1 MSYPIHRP
9 RRLRN
14 SEILRKLVRETRL
27 QADQLIFPL
36 FVTFGENVQTEISSM
51 PGNYRFSI
59 DRILL
64 EIQEVQSLG
73 ISSVI
78 LFGIPEKKDE
88 LGSEAYHPNG
98 IVQTAIKKIKDKLPQ
113 MLVMTDV
120 CIDEYT
126 SHGHCGIVKDGRI
139 ENDETLTLLARMALT
154 HVEAGADLVAPS
166 DMMDGRVGFIRK
178 FLDDAGKTQ
187 TPIMAY
193 SAKYASCFYGPFREA
208 AQSFPQFGDRKTYQ
222 MDPPNSRE
230 ALREAALD
238 IEEGADIIMVKPA
251 MPYLDI
257 ISGIRSAF
265 NVPVAAY
272 QVSGEY
278 AMIKAAAKLGWI
290 DEKSAIMESL
300 ISIKRAGADMILTYF
315 AKEAARILNR

>member
-1 MSYPIHRP
+1 MSYPVHRP

-14 SEILRKLVRETRL
+14 NEVLRRLVRENHLRT
-27 QADQLIFPL
+27 DQLIFPL
-36 FVTFGENVQTEISSM
+36 FITFGKNVQTEISSM
-51 PGNYRFSI
+51 PGNYRFSV

-64 EIQEVQSLG
+64 EIQEIQALG
-73 ISSVI
+73 ISSII

-98 IVQTAIKKIKDKLPQ
+98 IVQTAIKKIKDKFPQ
-113 MLVMTDV
+113 MMVMTDV

-126 SHGHCGIVKDGRI
+126 SHGHCGIVKEGRI
-139 ENDETLTLLARMALT
+139 ENDETLTLLAKMALT
-154 HVEAGADLVAPS
+154 HAESGADLLAPS

-187 TPIMAY
+187 IPIMAY

-208 AQSFPQFGDRKTYQ
+208 AQSSPQFGDRKTYQ

-230 ALREAALD
+230 ALREVALD

-257 ISGIRSAF
+257 ISNIRAVF
-265 NVPVAAY
+265 DVPVAAY

-300 ISIKRAGADMILTYF
+300 VSIKRAGADMVLTYF
-315 AKEAARILNR
+315 AKEAARILNP